1 MLKKENRLKSQGEFS
16 RILKE
21 GKRFSAQYLLIAAT
35 PSKEKAARVGIVI
48 SKKVEKKAVHRNRL
62 RRIVAHVFEHLIK
75 DSAPKADVVII
86 IRSKPPT
93 EVYAALEKDI
103 KQWYAAYSPSS

>member
-16 RILKE
+16 RVLKE
-21 GKRFSAQYLLIAAT
+21 GKRFSGQFLLIAAAD
-35 PSKEKAARVGIVI
+35 PKEKHPRVGVVV

-75 DSAPKADVVII
+75 ESPPKADVVII
-86 IRSKPPT
+86 IRSKP
-93 EVYAALEKDI
+93 EAEAFAALERDI
-103 KQWYAAYSPSS
+103 KKWRAAFSPSS